1 MNEENRNPNND
12 PSPEPDAGEAS
23 GGYTVRDGLIGALR
37 TVYDPE
43 IPVNI
48 YDIGL
53 IYKVEYDAES
63 KTAKIEF
70 TLTSPNCPAAEMIPV
85 DIENA
90 IMAVPGVKVAELDL
104 VWEPPWTPDLMS
116 EAARLELGIF

>member
-12 PSPEPDAGEAS
+12 PSPESDAGEAS